1 MFPQPAFSNGVIDP
15 GAVLLG
21 RAAFL
26 EQERPVDLLNV
37 DAPVLQR
44 LGGVGDLQQLA
55 RGHGAGS
62 ANGLGATYF
71 MRLPCVA
78 DYFVRFLRKLYQ
90 TEIES

>member
-1 MFPQPAFSNGVIDP
+1 MFPQPAFSNGVIEP

-26 EQERPVDLLNV
+26 EQEWPVDLLNV
-37 DAPVLQR
+37 DAPALQR
-44 LGGVGDLQQLA
+44 LGRVGDLQQLA
-55 RGHGAGS
+55 RATAGS

-71 MRLPCVA
+71 MRLPCAA
-78 DYFVRFLRKLYQ
+78 DYFVRFLRKFHQ